1 MQWYAL
7 ENLGECYIM
16 PKRSGSCFSS
26 GHDLKKDGLLIL
38 EILSIDWSGIT
49 MSSKLEHQKNSQW
62 EQCKKD
68 NENSLSNSRN
78 QFRI

>member
-49 MSSKLEHQKNSQW
+49 MSSKL
-62 EQCKKD
+62 
-68 NENSLSNSRN
+68 
-78 QFRI
+78 